1 MASVDLSQLP
11 MPNVVEELDFEVLL
25 AERKERLLSLC
36 HPDDKDAMRRAL
48 QMESEP
54 MVKLLQENAYRE
66 LLLRKRINE
75 AAQAVMAAYARSSD
89 LEQLAA
95 NNNVR
100 RLVVTPEDTSTVP
113 PIPAVMED
121 DADLRVRIPAAFE
134 GLSVAGPTAAYEFH
148 ALSADGQVADASA
161 ISPAPAQV
169 TVTVLSRTGNGQADE
184 ALLAKVRD
192 ALNDENVRPVSDR
205 LTVQSASIVSYRTI
219 AQLYVYPGPEA
230 EPILAAAKARLQTYI
245 SAQRRLGRDIRLSA
259 IYAALHVEGVQRVV
273 ISEPAQDIVLNR
285 TQAAHCTE
293 WAVTVGGTD
302 E

>member
-184 ALLAKVRD
+184 ALLTKVRD

-205 LTVQSASIVSYRTI
+205 LTVQSASIMSYRTI

-273 ISEPAQDIVLNR
+273 ISEPEQDIVLNR

>member
-75 AAQAVMAAYARSSD
+75 AAQAVMVAYARSSD

-95 NNNVR
+95 NNNVS

-184 ALLAKVRD
+184 ALLTKVRD

-273 ISEPAQDIVLNR
+273 ISEPAKDIVLNR
-285 TQAAHCTE
+285 TQAAYCTE
-293 WAVTVGGTD
+293 WVVTVGGTD

>member
-75 AAQAVMAAYARSSD
+75 AAQAVMVAYARSSD

-184 ALLAKVRD
+184 ALLTKVRD

-205 LTVQSASIVSYRTI
+205 LTVQSASIVLYRTI
-219 AQLYVYPGPEA
+219 AHLYVYPGPEA
-230 EPILAAAKARLQTYI
+230 EPILAAAKARLQNYI

-273 ISEPAQDIVLNR
+273 ISEPEQDIVLNR

>member
-25 AERKERLLSLC
+25 AERKERLISLC
-36 HPDDKDAMRRAL
+36 RPDDKDAMRRTL

-54 MVKLLQENAYRE
+54 IVKLLQENAYRE

-75 AAQAVMAAYARSSD
+75 AAQAVMVAYARSSD

-100 RLVVTPEDTSTVP
+100 RLVVTTEDTSTVP

-184 ALLAKVRD
+184 ALLTKVRD
-192 ALNDENVRPVSDR
+192 ALNDENKRPVSDR

>member
-184 ALLAKVRD
+184 ALLTKVRD